1 MKRVLP
7 ISLICF
13 LFLFACDQS
22 FEVER
27 PAILDEMIDI
37 ATAKSINKNNI
48 DWKVFRQKVYDSYEA
63 DGRYGAIRTYL
74 RMLEDN
80 HSFYVNTNNQT
91 LNGRTAG
98 FACSESNFA
107 FNNLPE
113 DIAYVRIDGYVGFSD
128 QGSTYARAI
137 QTQIKIQDKENI
149 KGWIIDLSRNTGGN
163 MFPMISGASSFFEDD
178 EILGYFIDPEGNHI
192 QWGVNEGSSYL
203 KDKHNLMTTVSK
215 YPLKNPDAKL
225 AIIVGGETASSGEG
239 TAISFIG
246 KENARLFGER
256 SCGLSTGNEQ
266 FQLSD
271 GSLLFITAYT
281 MANRKLEAYGEDIP
295 LDEEFDNEEAMK
307 TRVYEWLLE

>member
-7 ISLICF
+7 ISLIFF
-13 LFLFACDQS
+13 LFLFACKQS
-22 FEVER
+22 IEMER
-27 PAILDEMIDI
+27 PSILDEMIDI
-37 ATAKSINKNNI
+37 AAAKSINKNNI
-48 DWKVFRQKVYDSYEA
+48 DWEGFRQKVYDRFENE
-63 DGRYGAIRTYL
+63 GRYAAIQDYL
-74 RMLEDN
+74 RMLNDN

-91 LNGRTAG
+91 LNGRTPD
-98 FACSESNFA
+98 FSCSESNFA

-113 DIAYVRIDGYVGFSD
+113 DIAYVRIDGYVGFNE
-128 QGSTYARAI
+128 QGRTYANAI

-178 EILGYFIDPEGNHI
+178 EILGYFIDPEGNNI
-192 QWGVNEGSSYL
+192 EWGVNEGSSYF
-203 KDKHNLMTTVSK
+203 KNRNNLMTTISK
-215 YPLKNPDAKL
+215 YQLKNTEAKL

-266 FQLSD
+266 FRLSD
-271 GSLLFITAYT
+271 GSYLFITAYT
-281 MANRKLEAYGEDIP
+281 MANRNFEAYGEQIP
-295 LDEEFDNEEAMK
+295 LDEEFENEEAMK
-307 TRVYEWLLE
+307 NRVYEWLLE